1 MYGALSLLYLQ
12 GLEELR
18 GGEGGV
24 VKSSYGGGKPQK
36 GEPIFMVG
44 VDPSKDHGNGLNIYI
59 GYLMVYPQQKTCEMK
74 TLTAQVTF
82 IKDFTMNR

>member
-1 MYGALSLLYLQ
+1 MRIGGNYVWCLVIVIFIGLGGAKRW
-12 GLEELR
+12 G
-18 GGEGGV
+18 GGV

-59 GYLMVYPQQKTCEMK
+59 GYLMVYP
-74 TLTAQVTF
+74 
-82 IKDFTMNR
+82 